1 MEHGS
6 GSLTRLAQASR
17 SYHPCRWNPTR
28 FSEIQYTRPRLLPQ
42 TPLYPLPPPSSWTPW
57 KQGEG
62 PQQRTRVLAAYSLDY
77 ARILEQERW
86 KTLYSISLFPPL
98 SSFTICSILLDS
110 FQIDQWILT
119 RFRFRWNSRSYLFSY
134 IVEDTYVVGNIAG
147 KRDGKRKSGWCKKN
161 GCGLLIGTKRGADAV
176 MHVRIYMEN
185 AYWFKSCYCVNLPR
199 TRRWRK
205 EQRIRI

>member
-1 MEHGS
+1 MEPPGS

-86 KTLYSISLFPPL
+86 KTLYSISLSPPL
-98 SSFTICSILLDS
+98 SSFTISLRSIFLES
-110 FQIDQWILT
+110 FRIDQWILT
-119 RFRFRWNSRSYLFSY
+119 RPFSVKLAFLFIFLY
-134 IVEDTYVVGNIAG
+134 YRRHLRGNVAG
-147 KRDGKRKSGWCKKN
+147 KRDEKRKSGWCKKHD
-161 GCGLLIGTKRGADAV
+161 CGLLIGTKRGADAV
-176 MHVRIYMEN
+176 MHVR
-185 AYWFKSCYCVNLPR
+185 WK
-199 TRRWRK
+199 TRIDLKVATAW
-205 EQRIRI
+205 I